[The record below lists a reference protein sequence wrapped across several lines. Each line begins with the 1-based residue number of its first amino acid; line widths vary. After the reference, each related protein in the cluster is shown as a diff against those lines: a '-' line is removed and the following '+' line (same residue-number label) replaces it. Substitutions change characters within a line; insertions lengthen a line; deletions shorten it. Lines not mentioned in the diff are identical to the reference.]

1 MNLLQQ
7 NEMTIP
13 DIVEFIKGGSLDK
26 YQNHDLMVQTLIVK
40 GLQLSLLESKLKD
53 ADAINYDRKC
63 LDNHDDIISSDVN
76 SVVDLFLAEC
86 VMSAAKEKNRIT
98 EKDYQN
104 ELVLNFG
111 KYFPQYNIKAA
122 EMKISQSDNDR
133 IDIYAKCKT
142 THRDVII
149 EIKMGAKSAHK
160 QLRSYAWEFDEP
172 ILINLSEKPVKTQ
185 REGIVYLTF
194 DDIALQL

>member
-7 NEMTIP
+7 NEMTIQ

-26 YQNHDLMVQTLIVK
+26 YQHHDLMVQTLIVK
-40 GLQLSLLESKLKD
+40 GLQLSLLEAKLKD
-53 ADAINYDRKC
+53 AEATNYDIKSLRM
-63 LDNHDDIISSDVN
+63 NDDIIRSDVN
-76 SVVDLFLAEC
+76 NVVDLFLAEFAYS
-86 VMSAAKEKNRIT
+86 VRKKRKTIT

>member
-7 NEMTIP
+7 NEMAIQ

-26 YQNHDLMVQTLIVK
+26 YQHHDLMVQTLIVK
-40 GLQLSLLESKLKD
+40 GLQLSLLEAKLKD
-53 ADAINYDRKC
+53 AEAMNYDRKC
-63 LDNHDDIISSDVN
+63 LDSHNDIIRSDVN
-76 SVVDLFLAEC
+76 NVVDLFLAEC
-86 VMSAAKEKNRIT
+86 VMSAAKEKNRIN

-104 ELVLNFG
+104 ELTLNFC
-111 KYFPQYNIKAA
+111 KYFPQYSIKAA

>member
-1 MNLLQQ
+1 
-7 NEMTIP
+7 MTIQ

-40 GLQLSLLESKLKD
+40 GLQLSLLEAKLKD
-53 ADAINYDRKC
+53 AEAMNYERKC
-63 LDNHDDIISSDVN
+63 LDGHNDIIRSDVN
-76 SVVDLFLAEC
+76 NVVDLFLAEC

-104 ELVLNFG
+104 EVSFKFLAST
-111 KYFPQYNIKAA
+111 FPQYNIKAA

-194 DDIALQL
+194 DDISLQL

>member
-7 NEMTIP
+7 SEMTIP

-40 GLQLSLLESKLKD
+40 GLQLSLLEAKLKD
-53 ADAINYDRKC
+53 AEATNYDIKSLR
-63 LDNHDDIISSDVN
+63 LNDDIIRSDVN
-76 SVVDLFLAEC
+76 NVVDLFLAEFAYS
-86 VMSAAKEKNRIT
+86 VRKKRKTIT

-133 IDIYAKCKT
+133 IDIYAKCRT

-160 QLRSYAWEFDEP
+160 QLRSYAWEFDDP